1 MALWSSLPIP
11 DVGEKVPRA
20 HGPLTAAFGRFML
33 RVGGWSF
40 EGSVP
45 NEPKMVLI
53 IAPHTSNWDFPIG
66 LWAKFAL
73 QLGASFLGKHTLFR
87 WPFGVFLRSIGGVA
101 VDRSKPEGI
110 ADDSTRAFKQSDQ
123 LILVLAPEGTRSR
136 SERWKSGF
144 YRIAVAAE
152 VPILIVALDYG
163 RKVVRLGPL
172 FRPTGDYDNDLPE
185 IRSHYD
191 VAMAQRPENYG

>member
-1 MALWSSLPIP
+1 MTLWRNPTIP
-11 DVGEKVPRA
+11 DVGEEVPRT
-20 HGPLTAAFGRFML
+20 HGPLTAAFARFMM
-33 RVGGWSF
+33 RVRGWSL

-53 IAPHTSNWDFPIG
+53 VAPHTSDWDFLTG
-66 LWAKFAL
+66 LQAKFAL
-73 QLGASFLGKHTLFR
+73 QLKASFLVKHTLFW

-101 VDRSKPEGI
+101 IDRSKPEGI
-110 ADDSTRAFKQSDQ
+110 ADDSTRAFEQSDE
-123 LILVLAPEGTRSR
+123 LILVVTPEGTRSR

-152 VPILIVALDYG
+152 VPILIVAFDYG

-172 FRPTGDYDNDLPE
+172 FRPTGDYDKDLPE

-191 VAMAQRPENYG
+191 VSMALRPENYG